1 MLEANLGLLLQ
12 LFSKFANNPKRV
24 MSMQD
29 AVDLFVKLTPVSLTY
44 PQAIWCYGMSKMT
57 ILNENENVKAKY
69 LRM

>member
-1 MLEANLGLLLQ
+1 
-12 LFSKFANNPKRV
+12 

-29 AVDLFVKLTPVSLTY
+29 AVDLFVKMSPVALTY

-57 ILNENENVKAKY
+57 IINENENVKIKY

>member
-1 MLEANLGLLLQ
+1 
-12 LFSKFANNPKRV
+12 

-29 AVDLFVKLTPVSLTY
+29 AVDLFVKLTPVDLTY

-57 ILNENENVKAKY
+57 IINENENVKIKY